1 MKPDVKKIIA
11 DIKATK
17 GNRKFCNGLA
27 GTLQDDNYASSICK
41 YVKTVTPERIDL
53 LIEYAEKL
61 ETEVTDM
68 AVQLA
73 NADSKC
79 RELAAES
86 SELKDALSAVID
98 RSNEPDYQSIG
109 MGCGVED
116 NGLQTDGYN
125 ACEYGWR
132 EAMDRIYS
140 EVIPDAIPETP
151 ATDAFLA
158 EVKREATE
166 PLQKEIEVLK
176 KHLLMSVGDIRDLID
191 YNAETGV
198 LTAKV
203 NFSGRQAGSVIGS
216 QTWQGYYAFSL
227 FGKKCFAHRLAWL
240 LHYGEWPSQPIDHIN
255 GIKTD
260 NSIRNLRLCSLS
272 QNQFN
277 KPTQKN
283 NTTGVKGVYWN
294 KRDKRYVASVQFNGK
309 KYSAGHHKDIES
321 AKEEVMKLREKL
333 AGEFTNHGE
342 FELAEQIRKGVQ
354 S

>member
-1 MKPDVKKIIA
+1 MSIA
-11 DIKATK
+11 
-17 GNRKFCNGLA
+17 RYGLNSQ
-27 GTLQDDNYASSICK
+27 GVFVSMTDGGFVGYQDYA
-41 YVKTVTPERIDL
+41 
-53 LIEYAEKL
+53 
-61 ETEVTDM
+61 
-68 AVQLA
+68 
-73 NADSKC
+73 N
-79 RELAAES
+79 LAAENAGLKAALRPS
-86 SELKDALSAVID
+86 DIPSELTDAFGDTAVIEHD
-98 RSNEPDYQSIG
+98 STG
-109 MGCGVED
+109 D
-116 NGLQTDGYN
+116 NQGHSVSWSWVGNQ
-125 ACEYGWR
+125 E
-132 EAMDRIYS
+132 
-140 EVIPDAIPETP
+140 EVIKSVLLAVDKCIETP
-151 ATDAFLA
+151 ATDAFLD

-166 PLQKEIEVLK
+166 PLEKEIESLK
-176 KHLLMSVGDIRDLID
+176 KQLLMSVGDIRDLID
-191 YNAETGV
+191 YNPETGV

-309 KYSAGHHKDIES
+309 KIQCGAS
-321 AKEEVMKLREKL
+321 
-333 AGEFTNHGE
+333 
-342 FELAEQIRKGVQ
+342 
-354 S
+354 

>member
-1 MKPDVKKIIA
+1 MASREKFEAWVKFHL
-11 DIKATK
+11 DD
-17 GNRKFCNGLA
+17 KF
-27 GTLQDDNYASSICK
+27 
-41 YVKTVTPERIDL
+41 
-53 LIEYAEKL
+53 
-61 ETEVTDM
+61 TEVPLYRGNGGLNYLDSQVDLAWIAWQAAETDM

-73 NADSKC
+73 NAESKY
-79 RELAAES
+79 REVAGLVAENADLKS
-86 SELKDALSAVID
+86 LIEQHAGSIAVCPNCSHEEPSETDDIVALYRSLK
-98 RSNEPDYQSIG
+98 
-109 MGCGVED
+109 
-116 NGLQTDGYN
+116 
-125 ACEYGWR
+125 
-132 EAMDRIYS
+132 
-140 EVIPDAIPETP
+140 TP

-166 PLQKEIEVLK
+166 PLEKEIEELK
-176 KHLLMSVGDIRDLID
+176 KNLLMSVGDIRDLVD
-191 YNAETGV
+191 YNPETGV
-198 LTAKV
+198 LTAKA

-309 KYSAGHHKDIES
+309 KYSAGHHKDIEN
-321 AKEEVMKLREKL
+321 AKEAVMKLREKL
-333 AGEFTNHGE
+333 AREFTNHGE
-342 FELAEQIRKGVQ
+342 FELAAQLRKGVQ